1 VVIIREEDSVK
12 IRQFLAS
19 TALTSLI
26 ATGLLGIQASSAV
39 AAEPTKK
46 PTFGFSSLKAATP
59 EAAKAKAEAWLKAA
73 GNFNEAAFNKIWAEE
88 NRSVLDRTA
97 DSLAL
102 ANTEAAAIL
111 ANIRKSDATA
121 PAETPSLLLDAKL
134 DTYFRTNIAL
144 AFAKSAASKKVYEEA
159 LEALNATTPEAA
171 VDPAALYF
179 FKAVAEFSTMKKE
192 AAAGSVLRLIDDVV
206 DAPDRYKR
214 VAIEMFFEMQ
224 NWSADPKD
232 LSNIEKLMDNSGR
245 RLELARGGDKT
256 QTIQKKIVFRLDEL
270 IKELENKGKCDGQ
283 CNGGNC
289 PNGSKPGN
297 NPGNTIQPNAPAN
310 DSVIMGGRGDG
321 NVDEKKLRQIASEWG
336 SLPPEK
342 RAKIIEDITREA
354 PAKYKPL
361 IDEYF
366 KSLNQIHKY
375 NK

>member
-1 VVIIREEDSVK
+1 VK
-12 IRQFLAS
+12 IRQSLVA
-19 TALTSLI
+19 TAL
-26 ATGLLGIQASSAV
+26 ATGLIAAQVSPAV

-46 PTFGFSSLKAATP
+46 PTFGFSSLKASTP

-73 GNFNEAAFNKIWAEE
+73 GQFDEAAFNKIWAEE
-88 NRSVLDRTA
+88 SRSVLDRTA

-111 ANIRKSDATA
+111 ANIRKLDASA
-121 PAETPSLLLDAKL
+121 PAETPALLLDAKL

-144 AFAKSAASKKVYEEA
+144 AFAKTAASKKVYEEA
-159 LEALNATTPEAA
+159 LDALSATTPEAA

-179 FKAVAEFSTMKKE
+179 FKAVAEFSTMRKE
-192 AAAGSVLRLIDDVV
+192 AASGSVLRLIDDVV

-232 LSNIEKLMDNSGR
+232 LSNIERLMDNSGR
-245 RLELARGGDKT
+245 RLELARGGEKT

-289 PNGSKPGN
+289 PNGGKPGN
-297 NPGNTIQPNAPAN
+297 NPGNTINPSNPAN
-310 DSVIMGGRGDG
+310 DSVIMGGSGPG
-321 NVDEKKLRQIASEWG
+321 NVDEKKLRQIAAEWG

-342 RAKIIEDITREA
+342 RAKIVEEITRDA

-375 NK
+375 KN